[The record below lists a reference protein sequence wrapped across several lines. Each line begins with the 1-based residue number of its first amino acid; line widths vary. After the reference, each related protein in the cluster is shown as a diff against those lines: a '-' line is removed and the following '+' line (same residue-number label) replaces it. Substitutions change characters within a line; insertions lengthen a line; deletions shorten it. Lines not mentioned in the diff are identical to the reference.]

1 MTPQITIQALRE
13 RLVPFNP
20 DYPLVKIKYS
30 HNAGYMDVK
39 YVNAAL
45 DSLEMKIKSVMAG
58 IDELTALEKIALW
71 VLVDSA
77 NL

>member
-1 MTPQITIQALRE
+1 MTPQITLQALRE

-20 DYPLVKIKYS
+20 NYPLVRIKYD
-30 HNAGYMDVK
+30 HNAGYMDAK

-45 DSLEMKIKSVMAG
+45 DSLETKIKSVMAG